1 MKQYL
6 FVFSILLFFGS
17 SELFAQSN
25 QQEIIPLDVKYT
37 TKDELGEI
45 YDTAELLPAF
55 PGGEQAMFKYLGDHL
70 KYPKFSKKNGI
81 QGTVYVYFV
90 IDKQGRV
97 RSAEIKRG
105 PKDGEELNVEAL
117 RVIQE
122 MPAWTPGSINGKPVN
137 VQFTL
142 PITFKL

>member
-1 MKQYL
+1 ML
-6 FVFSILLFFGS
+6 VFSILLFIGS

-25 QQEIIPLDVKYT
+25 HEEILPTLDEKNA
-37 TKDELGEI
+37 TKDELGET
-45 YDTAELLPAF
+45 YDTAELMPTF

-81 QGTVYVYFV
+81 QGTVYVYFI
-90 IDKQGRV
+90 IDKHGMV
-97 RSAEIKRG
+97 RNAEIKRG
-105 PKDGEELNVEAL
+105 PKDGEELNAEAL

-122 MPAWTPGSINGKPVN
+122 MPTWTPGSINGKPVN

-142 PITFKL
+142 PIKFKL